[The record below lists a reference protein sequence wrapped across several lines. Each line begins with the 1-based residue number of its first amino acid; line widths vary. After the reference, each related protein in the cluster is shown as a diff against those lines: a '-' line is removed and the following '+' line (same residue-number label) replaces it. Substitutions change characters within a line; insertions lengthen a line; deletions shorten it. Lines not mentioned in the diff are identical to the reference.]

1 MESLISMK
9 SLFWMSILASV
20 LLVSSCATNNTVQ
33 DSQVVKDVK
42 NGLVVRDFLVAIS
55 QVFEPIVTTVQL
67 NAPVTDFGL
76 ELENGLRQ
84 MGYGMQRVTS
94 DHGPTFLSYSK
105 TVSENNRSVATA
117 RYKLYIGDIGLERTY
132 AVSDGGGIAP
142 NGPMIVTGT
151 ESQIVLN
158 GDLFPGQSVEVEYAE
173 DDLKIEPDSITVVD
187 FEVMDAIA
195 KLRTTALPSYSALNS
210 QNQEIEN
217 LFNSGASNFESID
230 ATYRTVRKDIIVF
243 DDDSLE
249 LKNQGRGQ
257 IDKLL
262 KLFDPTTDVFRLI
275 GCSIGSTNHKGG
287 NEELALGRSK
297 RVAGELIARAVDISA
312 IFDEGCWAPE
322 TGDAE
327 YPARAVVVQLQ
338 RKG

>member
-1 MESLISMK
+1 MK
-9 SLFWMSILASV
+9 KLVWVSILGS
-20 LLVSSCATNNTVQ
+20 LLLLNSCASNETVP

-55 QVFEPIVTTVQL
+55 QVFDPIMTTVQL

-76 ELENGLRQ
+76 ELENGLRE
-84 MGYGMQRVTS
+84 MGFGMQRVSS

-105 TVSENNRSVATA
+105 TISENNRSISTA
-117 RYKLYIGDIGLERTY
+117 RYKLYIGEIGLERTY
-132 AVSDGGGIAP
+132 AVLDGGGIAP

-151 ESQIVLN
+151 ERQIVLN
-158 GDLFPGQSVEVEYAE
+158 GDLFPGQSVEVEYAAAE
-173 DDLKIEPDSITVVD
+173 DVQIEPDTITVVD
-187 FEVMDAIA
+187 FEIMDAIS
-195 KLRTTALPSYSALNS
+195 KLRTTDLPSYRALNS

-230 ATYRTVRKDIIVF
+230 ENYRTVRKDIIVF

-249 LKNQGRGQ
+249 LKNLGRGQ
-257 IDKLL
+257 IEKLL
-262 KLFDPTTDVFRLI
+262 KFYNPNTDVFRLI
-275 GCSIGSTNHKGG
+275 GCSLGTTKHAGG

-297 RVAGELIARAVDISA
+297 RVAGELIARSVDIGS
-312 IFDEGCWAPE
+312 IYDEGCWAPE
-322 TGDAE
+322 TGEAD

>member
-1 MESLISMK
+1 MK
-9 SLFWMSILASV
+9 SLLWVSILGGA
-20 LLVSSCATNNTVQ
+20 LLLGSCATKEVVE
-33 DSQVVKDVK
+33 DSQVVQDVK

-55 QVFEPIVTTVQL
+55 QVYDPIMTTVQL
-67 NAPVTDFGL
+67 NTPVTDFGI

-105 TVSENNRSVATA
+105 TVSENNRNIATA
-117 RYKLYIGDIGLERTY
+117 RYKIYVGDIGLERTY
-132 AVSDGGGIAP
+132 AVSEEGGIAP

-151 ESQIVLN
+151 EKHIVLN
-158 GDLFPGQSVEVEYAE
+158 GDLFPGQSVELEYARE
-173 DDLKIEPDSITVVD
+173 DEVELEPDSVTVID
-187 FEVMDAIA
+187 FEVMNAIS
-195 KLRTTALPSYSALNS
+195 KLRTTTLPTYRALNS

-217 LFNSGASNFESID
+217 LFIQDASNFESID
-230 ATYRTVRKDIIVF
+230 ENYRTVRKDIIVF

-249 LKNQGRGQ
+249 LKRQGRGQ
-257 IDKLL
+257 IEQLL
-262 KLFDPTTDVFRLI
+262 RFYNPDTDVFRLI
-275 GCSIGSTNHKGG
+275 GCSIGTTSHKGG

-297 RVAGELIARAVDISA
+297 RVAGELIARSVPIGS

-322 TGDAE
+322 AGVVD